1 MSEQMLVNK
10 VALVTGAAGGF
21 GRVLVKAFA
30 EQGARVCALDVDA
43 GSLSALRSELPEALR
58 SRVLTLVADISDY
71 AACEQAVARAQS
83 ELGGVHILVN
93 NAALGM
99 GLISLE
105 YMQQPVK
112 ILDIT
117 PDMWQRFV
125 AVNFTGS
132 WNMTRACITPM
143 LAQRWGRIIDITTS
157 LYSMLR
163 DGFQP
168 YGPCKAGLEAM
179 AAAHAKEFAGSGV
192 TVHVVIPGGPSD
204 TPMVP
209 HAVRLRAQ
217 GSGAARRHGIAHRVA
232 VLAGG
237 RWPHRQSLH
246 RGGVGDR
253 PGAGAGRGTL
263 PRAHRLAAVGA
274 ASGVTGRGGDRELN
288 RSVPIRG

>member
-1 MSEQMLVNK
+1 MSAEMLANR

-43 GSLSALRSELPEALR
+43 GALSALRSALPEPLR

-71 AACEQAVARAQS
+71 AACERAAARAQS
-83 ELGGVHILVN
+83 ELGGLHILIN

-105 YMQQPVK
+105 CMQKPVQ

-125 AVNFTGS
+125 AVNFTGA
-132 WNMTRACITPM
+132 WNMTRACIKPL

-157 LYSMLR
+157 FYTMLR
-163 DGFQP
+163 GGFQP
-168 YGPCKAGLEAM
+168 YGPCKAGFEAM
-179 AAAHAKEFAGSGV
+179 AAAHAKEFAGTGV
-192 TVHVVIPGGPSD
+192 TVNVVVPGGPAD

-209 HAVRLRAQ
+209 QESGYARKDLVQPGVMGPPIVWLCSPAADDITGNRYIAAKWDTSLAPALAEQRCRAPIAWPELAQ
-217 GSGAARRHGIAHRVA
+217 QPVWPGGA
-232 VLAGG
+232 
-237 RWPHRQSLH
+237 P
-246 RGGVGDR
+246 
-253 PGAGAGRGTL
+253 
-263 PRAHRLAAVGA
+263 PR
-274 ASGVTGRGGDRELN
+274 N
-288 RSVPIRG
+288 

>member
-43 GSLSALRSELPEALR
+43 GSLSALHSALPEPMR

-71 AACEQAVARAQS
+71 AACEQAVARAKT

-93 NAALGM
+93 NAALSM
-99 GLISLE
+99 GLISME
-105 YMQQPVK
+105 YMQKPEQ

-117 PDMWQRFV
+117 PDIWQRFV

-157 LYSMLR
+157 FYSMLR
-163 DGFQP
+163 GGFQP

-179 AAAHAKEFAGSGV
+179 AAAHASEFAGTGV
-192 TVHVVIPGGPSD
+192 TVNVVIPGGPAD

-209 HAVRLRAQ
+209 QESGYARKDLIQPGVMTPPIVWLCSPAADDITGNRYIAADWDAGLAPALAEQRCRAPVAWPQ
-217 GSGAARRHGIAHRVA
+217 LAQHPVWPGGAA
-232 VLAGG
+232 
-237 RWPHRQSLH
+237 PK
-246 RGGVGDR
+246 
-253 PGAGAGRGTL
+253 
-263 PRAHRLAAVGA
+263 
-274 ASGVTGRGGDRELN
+274 N
-288 RSVPIRG
+288 